1 MRDHAR
7 VVIIGGGM
15 MGCGL
20 LYHLAEEGWTDS
32 LLIEKGELTSG
43 STWHAAGQ
51 CPSFN
56 ADYSMAQIHHYGNT
70 LYPKLEEMTGQYVSW
85 HGCGGIRFAMNEAEL
100 DWFKHVEGVSKMVGF
115 RMQIIGPDEIKQ
127 INPWTDTTG
136 VLAGAWTLDDGH
148 VDPAGCCNALAK
160 GARDMGAEIVR
171 NNRVLDVNQMPNGE
185 WQVVTEQGTVTCEH
199 VVNAAGCYARQV
211 AQMVGTDVPIT
222 NMKHHYIVTDPLP
235 AFQERNDEMVVMRD
249 PYSSSYYRQ
258 EQKAGLI
265 GIYETEDA
273 AEAWADQGGV
283 PEWESENELFTEE
296 LDRIMPWMER
306 VMERM
311 PIFAEAGIK
320 RIVHGAIPHTPDAN
334 PLLGPAGGLKNFWMC
349 NGSSIGIAQGAG
361 AGKYLAQW
369 MVHGESEIN
378 MAGLD
383 PRRFGPYADE
393 VHVRERSFEDYT
405 HMYALH
411 LPGEERPAGRGA
423 RKSSLY
429 DILAEKGAL
438 YHPVFGWERPKYFSL
453 DGAEE
458 EITWKRNNG
467 FDAVA
472 KECAAVTNAA
482 GIADLSGFAKYDVT
496 GKDAEAFLNRIIAN
510 KVPKRA
516 GGIGLG
522 HFLNDHGRI
531 EGECTI
537 TRLADDRY
545 YLLSGAAA
553 EIRDFDWLIQHIEDG
568 EDVTVTNVTDE
579 RGNLV
584 LAGPKARDIL
594 AAVTDADLSNEGFK
608 WLTGQEITVAGVALR
623 ALRVNYVGEL
633 GWELHAPMG
642 DLPAL
647 YTAIWDAGQAHGL
660 VNFGTYAVN
669 SMRLEKGYKGYAAEM
684 TNEITMIEA
693 DMERFCRLEKEDFI
707 GKAATLQRKQDG
719 VSQILVYAE
728 MDAGDVD
735 SRGGEAVMA
744 GDTSI
749 GITTSGGYGHRSGK
763 SLVFAFVKP
772 DFAAPGSTFDI
783 LVLGEARK
791 ATVLADPVFDAG
803 NERLRA

>member
-1 MRDHAR
+1 M
-7 VVIIGGGM
+7 
-15 MGCGL
+15 
-20 LYHLAEEGWTDS
+20 
-32 LLIEKGELTSG
+32 
-43 STWHAAGQ
+43 
-51 CPSFN
+51 
-56 ADYSMAQIHHYGNT
+56 
-70 LYPKLEEMTGQYVSW
+70 
-85 HGCGGIRFAMNEAEL
+85 
-100 DWFKHVEGVSKMVGF
+100 
-115 RMQIIGPDEIKQ
+115 
-127 INPWTDTTG
+127 
-136 VLAGAWTLDDGH
+136 
-148 VDPAGCCNALAK
+148 
-160 GARDMGAEIVR
+160 
-171 NNRVLDVNQMPNGE
+171 
-185 WQVVTEQGTVTCEH
+185 
-199 VVNAAGCYARQV
+199 
-211 AQMVGTDVPIT
+211 
-222 NMKHHYIVTDPLP
+222 
-235 AFQERNDEMVVMRD
+235 
-249 PYSSSYYRQ
+249 
-258 EQKAGLI
+258 
-265 GIYETEDA
+265 
-273 AEAWADQGGV
+273 
-283 PEWESENELFTEE
+283 
-296 LDRIMPWMER
+296 
-306 VMERM
+306 
-311 PIFAEAGIK
+311 
-320 RIVHGAIPHTPDAN
+320 
-334 PLLGPAGGLKNFWMC
+334 
-349 NGSSIGIAQGAG
+349 
-361 AGKYLAQW
+361 
-369 MVHGESEIN
+369 
-378 MAGLD
+378 
-383 PRRFGPYADE
+383 
-393 VHVRERSFEDYT
+393 
-405 HMYALH
+405 
-411 LPGEERPAGRGA
+411 
-423 RKSSLY
+423 
-429 DILAEKGAL
+429 
-438 YHPVFGWERPKYFSL
+438 
-453 DGAEE
+453 
-458 EITWKRNNG
+458 
-467 FDAVA
+467 
-472 KECAAVTNAA
+472 
-482 GIADLSGFAKYDVT
+482 
-496 GKDAEAFLNRIIAN
+496 
-510 KVPKRA
+510 PKRA

-693 DMERFCRLEKEDFI
+693 DMERFCRFEKDDFV

-744 GDTSI
+744 GGTSI

-791 ATVLADPVFDAG
+791 ATVLAEPVFDAG
-803 NERLRA
+803 NERLRG